1 VKTLIGKHSGRR
13 LVVPSQSELLA
24 AVESADD
31 MGFCIFCGQ
40 EAFMIEPDANALEC
54 EECNKLGLYGA
65 EQLLLLGLYHADDA
79 A

>member
-1 VKTLIGKHSGRR
+1 MKTLIGKHSGRR

-31 MGFCIFCGQ
+31 MGFCIFCGE
-40 EAFMIEPDANALEC
+40 EAYMIEPDSHALEC

-79 A
+79 E